1 MWKKLQG
8 RKGEQPVAR
17 IPYTFSILQGDLKGK
32 VCTNQRPGIVLWS
45 ASQKTV
51 YLIEL
56 TVPREDSVEEAYKR
70 KKA

>member
-1 MWKKLQG
+1 MFP
-8 RKGEQPVAR
+8 RK
-17 IPYTFSILQGDLKGK
+17 K

-56 TVPREDSVEEAYKR
+56 TVSWEDSAEEA
-70 KKA
+70 